1 MSMTETLG
9 PDTYPFRSNRRL
21 FRKATF
27 SPAQPRLVLHP
38 ARPESAKTDSLP
50 WDTPSPQARPQQ
62 ATQDSSSKLAW
73 LLYSG
78 DGSDEFPTART
89 PVQPLFVFSRVAWS
103 ILDCARRTST
113 FRACALREHRGFT
126 GPSHPPLADFLNSL
140 LADFFT
146 ILLKSAHT
154 MAKPSA

>member
-27 SPAQPRLVLHP
+27 SPAQLRLVLHP

-50 WDTPSPQARPQQ
+50 WDTPLPRARPQQ

-78 DGSDEFPTART
+78 MARM
-89 PVQPLFVFSRVAWS
+89 S
-103 ILDCARRTST
+103 
-113 FRACALREHRGFT
+113 
-126 GPSHPPLADFLNSL
+126 PPLRAPQFNPYLFSQG
-140 LADFFT
+140 
-146 ILLKSAHT
+146 
-154 MAKPSA
+154 